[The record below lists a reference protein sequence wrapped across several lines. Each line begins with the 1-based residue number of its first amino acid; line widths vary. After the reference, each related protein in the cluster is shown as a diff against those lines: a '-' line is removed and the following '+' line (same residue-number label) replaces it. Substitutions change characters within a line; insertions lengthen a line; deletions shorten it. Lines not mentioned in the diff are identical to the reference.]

1 MESEAISID
10 EYLDS
15 DVSQRFE
22 FLYENYSVLKAIIK
36 DYREDII
43 NDVIDM
49 KSYNRRAA
57 NGELGVR
64 VKKCID
70 TRNPGKK
77 QTYIQ
82 KQHHF
87 ETAQRDQPFTET
99 CTIGKE
105 FLILSE
111 LAMVFFMSLDISGN
125 YSKL

>member
-10 EYLDS
+10 KYLDS

-64 VKKCID
+64 FQVSMG
-70 TRNPGKK
+70 TSNPTMNKAINNITIAK
-77 QTYIQ
+77 EILL
-82 KQHHF
+82 
-87 ETAQRDQPFTET
+87 AQ
-99 CTIGKE
+99 IN
-105 FLILSE
+105 
-111 LAMVFFMSLDISGN
+111 AVVHM
-125 YSKL
+125 